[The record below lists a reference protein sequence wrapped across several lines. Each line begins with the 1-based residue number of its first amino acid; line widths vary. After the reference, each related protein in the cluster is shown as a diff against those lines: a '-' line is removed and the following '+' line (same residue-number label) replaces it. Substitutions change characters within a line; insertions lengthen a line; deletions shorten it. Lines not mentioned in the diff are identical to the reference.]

1 MRTPL
6 RLRRQAWHL
15 FDFAST
21 MTTRPTTRSITR
33 LILCVTC
40 GWALALFSHGSG
52 AQPVHSLK
60 LLAQALAQGGWASVR
75 YDKRGVAASAAAG
88 PREADLRF
96 DTYVQDAAAW
106 LRLLHADS
114 RFGPRVVLGHSE
126 GALMAMLAAA
136 SR

>member
-6 RLRRQAWHL
+6 RPMRLARHL

-21 MTTRPTTRSITR
+21 MTTRPTTRPTTRSITR

-75 YDKRGVAASAAAG
+75 YDKRGVAASAAA
-88 PREADLRF
+88 R
-96 DTYVQDAAAW
+96 
-106 LRLLHADS
+106 
-114 RFGPRVVLGHSE
+114 
-126 GALMAMLAAA
+126 
-136 SR
+136 